1 MSIIGNLFYKPTCRK
16 MHVALFY
23 VVLLFTISTNAIS
36 ADTRFI
42 NMSTTTS
49 TENSGL
55 LKVLLPLFKSE
66 TGIEVR
72 VIAVGSG
79 KALKLGE
86 GGDVDVVLAHAPE
99 AESIFVA
106 KGFGIDRRAVMY
118 NDFVIIGPKINS
130 LPKIKKNDVSAAFK
144 LIAEKQLSFISR
156 GDESG
161 THMKENIIWKSIGVT
176 PKGAW
181 YIGAGQGMEAVIMMA
196 NEKQAFTLTDRGTW
210 YAMEPKS
217 SLVILFSDD
226 PSLFNPYHIMAVNP
240 EKNPHVKAGEVKQF
254 IDWITSTKGQ
264 SAINNFKVNG
274 KQLFFGNA
282 K

>member
-1 MSIIGNLFYKPTCRK
+1 M
-16 MHVALFY
+16 
-23 VVLLFTISTNAIS
+23 NAIS
-36 ADTRFI
+36 ADSRFI

-55 LKVLLPLFKSE
+55 LKVLLPLFTSE

-86 GGDVDVVLAHAPE
+86 GGDVDAVLAHAPE

-118 NDFVIIGPKINS
+118 NDFVIIGPKKNS
-130 LPKIKKNDVSAAFK
+130 LSMIKKNDVFSAFK
-144 LIAEKQLSFISR
+144 LIAEKQLTFISR

-161 THMKENIIWKSIGVT
+161 THMKENVIWKSIGVA
-176 PKGAW
+176 PKGEW
-181 YIGAGQGMEAVIMMA
+181 YIGAGQGMESVIMMA

-226 PSLFNPYHIMAVNP
+226 PYLFNPYHIMAVNP
-240 EKNPHVKAGEVKQF
+240 KKHPHVKISEVKQF
-254 IDWITSTKGQ
+254 IDWITNTKGQ
-264 SAINNFKVNG
+264 SAIDNFKVNG